1 MRYACNAEGEPGQRR
16 SHIGCKEIGTG
27 DRLPKPFGSHIIT
40 PCTLDARNEARR
52 FDFFS
57 MLGFYHSR
65 VKFFPF
71 FFLVY
76 FICSVIKY
84 PGKSNV
90 REERFILAR
99 SSRMQSIME
108 GKSRQREVK
117 AAGCI
122 TFTIK
127 N

>member
-1 MRYACNAEGEPGQRR
+1 
-16 SHIGCKEIGTG
+16 
-27 DRLPKPFGSHIIT
+27 
-40 PCTLDARNEARR
+40 
-52 FDFFS
+52 
-57 MLGFYHSR
+57 MLGFYHSQ

-71 FFLVY
+71 FSLVY

-84 PGKSNV
+84 PGKSNI